1 MKFMD
6 LFESKYISHHRD
18 VYSID
23 AHIKEVE
30 DTADDQ
36 YFVIDLDVDIKQYET
51 FVQNAGEVI
60 KNIFNDTHS
69 ILVSNFDIK
78 GMGFM
83 NINSMKL
90 TDRLN
95 GGGSTILIGKLKDL
109 LSYSRSIVIRM
120 DDNLEEDMEMINSTV
135 RKMNLPSPSECMTK
149 IKRDHKLVTMATRK
163 YDVKD
168 INIELTLLPKI
179 SSVVNVVL
187 NSTPENEDEESI
199 GFKLAKSL
207 KPYKVRPQI
216 NGGPIVGLN

>member
-60 KNIFNDTHS
+60 KNIFNDAHS

>member
-23 AHIKEVE
+23 AHIKEV
-30 DTADDQ
+30 DDDFVDQ
-36 YFVIDLDVDIKQYET
+36 YYIIDLDVDIKQYET
-51 FVQNAGEVI
+51 FAQNAGEVI

-69 ILVSNFDIK
+69 IVVSNFDIK
-78 GMGFM
+78 GMGYM

-109 LSYSRSIVIRM
+109 LSYSRSIVIGM
-120 DDNLEEDMEMINSTV
+120 DDNMEEDMEAITSTV